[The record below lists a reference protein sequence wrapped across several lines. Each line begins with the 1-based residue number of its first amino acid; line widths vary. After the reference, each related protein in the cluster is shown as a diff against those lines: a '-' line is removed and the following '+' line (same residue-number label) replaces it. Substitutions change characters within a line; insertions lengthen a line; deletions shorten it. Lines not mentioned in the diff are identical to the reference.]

1 MKKESHIKVLPIFL
15 HCFTK
20 KPYTGGYVA
29 ISEENMVKVYKLINE
44 NAVIIIDV
52 KENIYNY

>member
-20 KPYTGGYVA
+20 KSYTGGCVA
-29 ISEENMVKVYKLINE
+29 LPEQNMIKVFKKINK

-52 KENIYNY
+52 KQNIYNY